1 MQSNS
6 HIGAQSQRGFT
17 LIELMITVV
26 IIGILSAIVVPMYG
40 DYVTR
45 GKIPEA
51 TSALAG
57 MRVQLEQYY
66 QDNRDYG
73 ADDERC
79 GVAAPAAGNF
89 TYSCTGTAQTYKIVA
104 TGIAAR
110 GMGDFQYTIDQTGK
124 RTTDDLPTGWGTA
137 PVNCWVTRKGGGC

>member
-6 HIGAQSQRGFT
+6 YTGAQSQRGFT

-26 IIGILSAIVVPMYG
+26 IIGILSAIVVPMYS

-73 ADDERC
+73 ADDAGC
-79 GVAAPAAGNF
+79 GVNTPEDGNF
-89 TYSCTGTAQTYKIVA
+89 SYSCTGTSQTYKIVA

-110 GMGDFQYTIDQTGK
+110 GMGGFKYTIDQSGK
-124 RTTDDLPTGWGTA
+124 RTTDELPTGWGTA
-137 PVNCWVTRKGGGC
+137 PVECWVTRKGGGC